1 MLKFNLNA
9 MKKFIGIAA
18 VAALA
23 LGFTSCKKVYTCE
36 CTITYKVPKNFD
48 WTTGTYTYET
58 VTDKESYTSGKIKKK
73 DAEAWCTGNAGSS
86 TGYTYTC
93 ALK

>member
-1 MLKFNLNA
+1 
-9 MKKFIGIAA
+9 MKKVIGVLA

-36 CTITYKVPKNFD
+36 CTTTYEYPTSYD
-48 WTTGTYTYET
+48 WTTGNYVYET
-58 VTDKESYTSGKIKKK
+58 RTEKESYTSGKIKKK
-73 DAEAWCTGNAGSS
+73 DAEAWCNGNAGSS
-86 TGYTYTC
+86 AGYTYSC